1 MKTTVVPA
9 QVTTVEDKI
18 AGNLNFT
25 QLLLLTLPVFL
36 SGAIFAFLPPL
47 MNFSSYK
54 LIICAS
60 LVFVC
65 MTMAIRIKGR
75 ILLQWI
81 TVIAR
86 YNLRSRYYVFN
97 KNSSYLRNI
106 LDKDSKQAAK
116 PKTVKEYSY
125 QSTPAQNISTPEL
138 VRLETAVADP
148 RSNFH
153 LRVGKGG
160 LRVYIKEVK

>member
-9 QVTTVEDKI
+9 QITTVEDKI

-25 QLLLLTLPVFL
+25 QLLLLTAPIFL

-47 MNFSSYK
+47 MNFRGYK
-54 LIICAS
+54 LILCAS

-65 MTMAIRIKGR
+65 MTLAIRIKGR

-81 TVIAR
+81 AVIAR
-86 YNLRSRYYVFN
+86 YNLRPRYFIFN
-97 KNSSYLRNI
+97 KNNSYLRNI
-106 LDKDSKQAAK
+106 VELKPEQSAE
-116 PKTVKEYSY
+116 PKTVKEYSF
-125 QSTPAQNISTPEL
+125 QVLPKKLISTPEM

-160 LRVYIKEVK
+160 LRVHIKEVK